1 MSARGPAVDR
11 LLPLAGLPALDVP
24 AAQAERARELAAR
37 LGMLRERD
45 VDLAGPVIARV
56 ERIAAERDRPAVA
69 DEHRTLS
76 YAELAAEARR
86 LAALLEDE
94 GVRPG
99 TVVGV
104 GGGRCAGVIAAFLA
118 IELVGAL
125 YVPADETWPAARVR
139 DVLGQAGASVLI
151 TVDAQDRGAAGERG
165 GRSSR
170 DDAREVA
177 PALLEGAAEAGCRVV
192 GAARADGL
200 APWAGEPRLSA
211 LDQPRYV
218 LFTSGSTGRPK
229 GAVVEH
235 QGMLNHLWAK
245 IIDLELT
252 GDDVVAFTAPLGFD
266 ISIWQ
271 MLCPLLLGGRVDVIG
286 DEVGHDP
293 VAFARAVDGQ
303 GITVVELVPTMVR
316 HLLDDLAP
324 GASPARD
331 GGPRPLAGLRWMI
344 ATGEEL
350 PAELSRRWLETMPH
364 ARLLNAYGPTECSDD
379 VTHHTVTAG
388 DLDLLRLP
396 IGTPVVNARLYVLRS
411 EADGATAEGTW
422 SACDVGETG
431 ELFVGGVVVG
441 RGYLGD
447 DERTREAFYRDPF
460 GASPTGRLYR
470 TGDAVRLL
478 PPGAGGEDRPT
489 LQYLGRVD
497 RQVKIAGVRMELGEI
512 EAVLQRHPAV
522 RAAAVVVH
530 EYPGR

>member
-1 MSARGPAVDR
+1 MTARGPAADR
-11 LLPLAGLPALDVP
+11 LLPTAGLPALDVP
-24 AAQAERARELAAR
+24 AAEAARARELAAR
-37 LGMLRERD
+37 HGMVRELE
-45 VDLAGPVIARV
+45 VDLGDPVVTRV
-56 ERIAAERDRPAVA
+56 ERFAAERDRPAVT
-69 DEHRTLS
+69 DGDRTLS

-86 LAALLEDE
+86 LAALLEAE
-94 GVRPG
+94 GVEPG

-104 GGGRCAGVIAAFLA
+104 GGGRRAEVIAAFLA

-125 YVPADETWPAARVR
+125 YVPADETWPAGRVR
-139 DVLGQAGASVLI
+139 DVLGQAGASVLVA
-151 TVDAQDRGAAGERG
+151 VDGERG
-165 GRSSR
+165 
-170 DDAREVA
+170 A
-177 PALLEGAAEAGCRVV
+177 PALAAGAAEAGCRVV
-192 GAARADGL
+192 DAARARGL
-200 APWAGEPRLSA
+200 APWPGEPRLTGP
-211 LDQPRYV
+211 DQPRYV

-235 QGMLNHLWAK
+235 RGMLNHLWAK
-245 IIDLELT
+245 IVDLELT
-252 GDDVVAFTAPLGFD
+252 GADAVAFTAPLGFD

-271 MLCPLLLGGRVDVIG
+271 MLCPLLTGGRVEVIG
-286 DEVGHDP
+286 DEVGHDSA
-293 VAFARAVDGQ
+293 AFARAVDDR

-324 GASPARD
+324 GASGP
-331 GGPRPLAGLRWMI
+331 GGTAPGGRPLAGLRWMI

-350 PAELSRRWLETMPH
+350 PAELSRRWLEAVPH

-388 DLDLLRLP
+388 DLELLRLP
-396 IGTPVVNARLYVLRS
+396 IGTPIVNARLYVLR
-411 EADGATAEGTW
+411 EDGGSWA
-422 SACDVGETG
+422 ACDIGETG

-441 RGYLGD
+441 RGYLGN

-460 GASPTGRLYR
+460 DPESPTGRLYR

-478 PPGAGGEDRPT
+478 PAGAGGEDRPT

-512 EAVLQRHPAV
+512 EAVLQRHPGV

-530 EYPGR
+530 EYPSR

>member
-11 LLPLAGLPALDVP
+11 LLPLAGLPALDVS
-24 AAQAERARELAAR
+24 AGQAERARELAAR
-37 LGMLRERD
+37 LGMSREWD
-45 VDLAGPVIARV
+45 GDLSAPVIARV

-76 YAELAAEARR
+76 YAGLVAEARR

-99 TVVGV
+99 EVVGV

-139 DVLGQAGASVLI
+139 DVLDQAGAAVLI
-151 TVDAQDRGAAGERG
+151 TVDPGDR
-165 GRSSR
+165 
-170 DDAREVA
+170 VA

-192 GAARADGL
+192 AASRADGL
-200 APWAGEPRLSA
+200 APWTGEPRLSA
-211 LDQPRYV
+211 PDQPRYV

-245 IIDLELT
+245 IVDLELT

-271 MLCPLLLGGRVDVIG
+271 MLCPLLLGGRVDVVG

-293 VAFARAVDGQ
+293 VAFARAVDAQ

-316 HLLDDLAP
+316 HLLDDLP
-324 GASPARD
+324 PDASAA
-331 GGPRPLAGLRWMI
+331 GGGGVRPLAGLRWMI

-350 PAELSRRWLETMPH
+350 PAELARRWLEAVPH

-388 DLDLLRLP
+388 DLGLLRLP
-396 IGTPVVNARLYVLRS
+396 IGTPVINARLYVLRP
-411 EADGATAEGTW
+411 EVDGAW

-447 DERTREAFYRDPF
+447 ADRTREAFYRDPF

-512 EAVLQRHPAV
+512 EAVLQRHPGV

>member
-45 VDLAGPVIARV
+45 VDLADPVITRV

-76 YAELAAEARR
+76 YAGLVAEARR

-99 TVVGV
+99 EVVGV

-139 DVLGQAGASVLI
+139 DVLDQAGAAVLI
-151 TVDAQDRGAAGERG
+151 TVDPGDR
-165 GRSSR
+165 
-170 DDAREVA
+170 VA
-177 PALLEGAAEAGCRVV
+177 PALLEGAAEPGCRVV
-192 GAARADGL
+192 AASRADGL
-200 APWAGEPRLSA
+200 APWPGEPRLGA
-211 LDQPRYV
+211 PDQPRYV

-252 GDDVVAFTAPLGFD
+252 GADVVAFTAPLGFD

-271 MLCPLLLGGRVDVIG
+271 MLCPLLIGGRVDVVG

-293 VAFARAVDGQ
+293 VAFARAVDAQ

-316 HLLDDLAP
+316 HLLDDLA
-324 GASPARD
+324 GSPAA
-331 GGPRPLAGLRWMI
+331 GGRRPLAGLRWMI

-350 PAELSRRWLETMPH
+350 PAELARRWLEAAPH

-411 EADGATAEGTW
+411 DGDGGTDDTW
-422 SACDVGETG
+422 SACDVGEAG

-441 RGYLGD
+441 RGYLGN

-512 EAVLQRHPAV
+512 EAVLQRHPGV

-530 EYPGR
+530 EYPSR